1 MNSRNTQCDVVFWST
16 LWIAFFGPLLF
27 GSSHFEPS
35 RLILAACAA
44 AEFEPR
50 AFAITQ
56 ATVITSPG
64 QQIEHG
70 RVIIRDGLIVAVGTD
85 VPIPADAEVIDAK
98 DWFVYAGFIDAGT
111 ASLLNTDHPAQPA
124 APAPLDVSKYA
135 LAATR
140 IDNRKSLTPDFEA
153 AEHLR
158 IEGDVLEKRRQ
169 LGFTT
174 IHVVPTGRLASG
186 RGALV
191 TTRGATLRE
200 SLFQPATMSQFRVF
214 GPGEDGYPHTLMG
227 GTAHLRQF
235 FLDGRRYAQHH
246 SLFKAAA
253 PNIPRPLQDA
263 ALDGLLPVL
272 SKQLPV
278 WFQAST
284 RDEIERAL
292 NFSAEHEI
300 SAFTLWG
307 GHEAERSLE
316 RLKERKIPVVL
327 TVDFGDEPKVEAPAT
342 DGKLAA
348 EQKDPLRVQESHRDH
363 WRKLVG
369 GPKLLHAAGL
379 KLAIG
384 SLHLNDPA
392 ELFKGLRQLIQ
403 AGLPRDAA
411 LAAITSDAAAILG
424 QDSRLGT
431 IAAGKLGH
439 VTILTGPF
447 DDERSKVRVLLVDGK
462 KFEFNRDA
470 QSVPKDAGGAVIE
483 LTGEWKLDIEAA
495 DGAVHCDLNL
505 VQTGTRLNGL
515 FKSPQGDGKLTSGK
529 VEQDKA
535 EWVVSIGAGDREIEL
550 KFSAQAQ
557 AVAPT
562 VAPPTVPNTASPTVP
577 PVTPPPV
584 AQRPQLKG
592 TLKSAFG
599 APANFTANR
608 VIKSGTDPKTPKL
621 AGIEDDAAKPGITPA
636 AATVELPLE
645 FEIDRLKRSVTT
657 GGNVFIQKATVLT
670 GRGETLTDTSV
681 LIKGGKIAAI
691 GKDLQPEAGITVIDG
706 TGKFVMPGI
715 IDTHSHIMIG
725 DGIGSVNEATL
736 SIVPEVRVKDAVWTD
751 DVSAYRALA
760 GGVTTARLFHGSAN
774 VIGGQ
779 DAVVKLKYGEPAQKQ
794 IIADAPQ
801 GVKFA
806 LGENVKAQHNRFPN
820 TRMGVEATLNR
831 AFVESLDYRRQWMEH
846 DKAVQAAGDKGSQI
860 LPPRRDLRLEA
871 LMDIVNQQKF
881 IHSHCYRA
889 DEILMLLRVA
899 NGLGI
904 RVWSLQHVL
913 EGYKVAP
920 EIAAHGA
927 SCSTF
932 SDWWAYKVEAY
943 DATPFNAALLNQ
955 AGINSVIKSDDW
967 ELIRHLYLE
976 AAKTVRYGGLSP
988 ETALQL
994 ITHNPARE
1002 LGLQNRIG
1010 SLEVGKDGDLGIYNG
1025 HPLHAFSRCE
1035 MTLIEGEV
1043 YFARPT
1049 QPSAMT
1055 AAGAGRQQAVNV
1067 LPVPTPEIRARQ
1079 VDLQISPNGQY
1090 ALVGGTVHPVDAADI
1105 PGGTVLIVAGKIT
1118 AVGKDIPVP
1127 AEAKK
1132 LDLTGL
1138 HVYPGLI
1145 DSGTTLGLIEI
1156 GRVAETHDYSE
1167 SGQFQSDLRAGVA
1180 VNPDSEL
1187 IPVARAG
1194 GITTVL
1200 AVPSG
1205 GTISGQASAVK
1216 LGGWTVPDM
1225 LLDLEVGLVIR
1236 WPGVIP
1242 RHQPK
1247 KGPIHPTPQQLEERQ
1262 KQRKELLDQLKDFLK
1277 QGRLYLKLKADTLA
1291 AGQSAPV
1298 SDPRYDALK
1307 PYLAGEKRVF
1317 IEANQR
1323 QEIAEALL
1331 FAEEE
1336 KLKIIIMGG
1345 TDAWKLAPELKARN
1359 IPVIVGPV
1367 MTRPVT
1373 ETDPFDAPY
1382 ANAGRLFEA
1391 GVSICIRSDDA
1402 SNSRNAPFEAA
1413 QAVAYG
1419 LPADEGLK
1427 SVTLNAAKV
1436 LGIEAQVGSLTVGKL
1451 AHIVIT
1457 DGSPLLQ
1464 VTQIKGTFVDGQPY
1478 APETR
1483 QTRLY
1488 EKYKQRLKK

>member
-1 MNSRNTQCDVVFWST
+1 MDLRRTPFAVVVWST
-16 LWIAFFGPLLF
+16 VFAF
-27 GSSHFEPS
+27 SSWLNAV
-35 RLILAACAA
+35 RG

-50 AFAITQ
+50 AYAIVQ

-64 QQIEHG
+64 QQIENG
-70 RVIIRDGLIVAVGTD
+70 RVLVRDGLIVAVGAD
-85 VPIPADAEVIDAK
+85 IPIPPDAEVIDAK
-98 DWFVYAGFIDAGT
+98 GWFVYAGFIDAGNS
-111 ASLLNTDHPAQPA
+111 SLLHGDHPAQPA
-124 APAPLDVSKYA
+124 PPAPLDVRKYA

-140 IDNRKSLTPDFEA
+140 IDNRKSLTPEFEA

-158 IEGDVLEKRRQ
+158 IDGDVLEKRRQ

-186 RGALV
+186 RGALLS
-191 TTRGATLRE
+191 TRGVTIRE
-200 SLFQPATMSQFRVF
+200 SLLVSSTVAQFRVF
-214 GPGEDGYPHTLMG
+214 GPGEEGYPHTLMG
-227 GTAHLRQF
+227 GTAHLRQL
-235 FLDGRRYAQHH
+235 FLDGRRFSRQR

-253 PNIPRPLQDA
+253 PNIPRPFQDVVLEGLQ
-263 ALDGLLPVL
+263 PVL
-272 SKQLPV
+272 ESQIPV
-278 WFQAST
+278 WFQANS

-292 NFSAEHEI
+292 NFSAEQELGRL
-300 SAFTLWG
+300 TLWG
-307 GHEAERSLE
+307 GHEADRWID
-316 RLKERKIPVVL
+316 RLKDRKIDVVL
-327 TVDFGDEPKVEAPAT
+327 TVDYGDEPKVEAPLP
-342 DGKLAA
+342 DMKLNA
-348 EQKDPLRVQESHRDH
+348 ELKEPLRVQENRRDH

-369 GPKLLHAAGL
+369 GPKLLNAAGL
-379 KLAIG
+379 RLAVG
-384 SLHLNDPA
+384 SEHLNDPA

-403 AGLPRDAA
+403 AGLPRDVA
-411 LAAITSDAAAILG
+411 LAAITADAASILG
-424 QDSRLGT
+424 QESRLGT
-431 IAAGKLGH
+431 IAPGKLAH
-439 VTILTGPF
+439 LTVLTGPF

-462 KFEFNRDA
+462 KFEFHRDA
-470 QSVPKDAGGAVIE
+470 QPVPKDAGGAVIE

-495 DGAVHCDLNL
+495 DGAVHCDLHL
-505 VQTGTRLNGL
+505 SQTGTRLNGL

-550 KFSAQAQ
+550 KFAAQAQ
-557 AVAPT
+557 PVVA
-562 VAPPTVPNTASPTVP
+562 AIPPA
-577 PVTPPPV
+577 V
-584 AQRPQLKG
+584 AQRTQLKG

-599 APANFTANR
+599 APANFIANR
-608 VIKSGTDPKTPKL
+608 VVKPGADSKAANLT
-621 AGIEDDAAKPGITPA
+621 GIEDEPAKPGTPTA
-636 AATVELPLE
+636 VTPVDLPLE
-645 FEIDRLKRSVTT
+645 FDVDRVKRSIVT
-657 GGNVFIQKATVLT
+657 GGNVFVQKATVLT
-670 GRGETLTDTSV
+670 ARGETLPETSI
-681 LIKGGKIAAI
+681 LIKAGKIAAI
-691 GKDLQPEAGITVIDG
+691 GKDLQPEAGVTVIDG

-779 DAVVKLKYGEPAQKQ
+779 DAVVKLKYGESAQKQ
-794 IIADAPQ
+794 ILADAPQ

-831 AFVESLDYRRQWMEH
+831 AFVEALDYRRQWMEYN
-846 DKAVQAAGDKGSQI
+846 KAVQAAGDQGSQ
-860 LPPRRDLRLEA
+860 LLAPRRDLRLEA

-899 NGLGI
+899 NGLGV

-976 AAKTVRYGGLSP
+976 AAKTIRYGGLTP
-988 ETALQL
+988 EIALQL
-994 ITHNPARE
+994 VTYNPARE
-1002 LGLQNRIG
+1002 LGLQDRIG

-1043 YFARPT
+1043 YFDRKT
-1049 QPSAMT
+1049 QPSVMT
-1055 AAGAGRQQAVNV
+1055 AVGAARQQTANV
-1067 LPVPTPEIRARQ
+1067 LPIPTPEIRVRQ
-1079 VDLQISPNGQY
+1079 LDLQNAANGQY
-1090 ALVGGTVHPVDAADI
+1090 ALVGGTVHPVDGADI
-1105 PGGTVLIVAGKIT
+1105 PGGTVLIAAGKIT
-1118 AVGKDIPVP
+1118 AVGKDIPIP
-1127 AEAKK
+1127 GEAKK
-1132 LDLTGL
+1132 IDLAGL

-1145 DSGTTLGLIEI
+1145 DSGTTLGLTEI
-1156 GRVAETHDYSE
+1156 GKVGETHDYSE
-1167 SGQFQSDLRAGVA
+1167 AGQFQPDLRAGVA

-1205 GTISGQASAVK
+1205 GTISGQASTVK

-1225 LLDLEVGLVIR
+1225 VLDLEAGLVIR
-1236 WPGVIP
+1236 WPGVVP
-1242 RHQPK
+1242 EHQPR
-1247 KGPIHPTPQQLEERQ
+1247 KGPIHPNKQQVEERQ
-1262 KQRKELLDQLKDFLK
+1262 KQRQELLEQLKEFLR
-1277 QGRLYLKLKADTLA
+1277 QGRLYLKLKADTAA
-1291 AGQSAPV
+1291 AGQPGPI

-1317 IEANQR
+1317 VEANQR
-1323 QEIAEALL
+1323 QEIAEAVL
-1331 FAEEE
+1331 FADDE

-1345 TDAWKLAPELKARN
+1345 TDAWKLAPELKSRN

-1367 MTRPVT
+1367 MTRPVI

-1391 GVSICIRSDDA
+1391 GVAFCIRSDDA

-1427 SVTLNAAKV
+1427 SVTLNAAKI
-1436 LGIEAQVGSLTVGKL
+1436 LGIEAHVGSLTTGKL
-1451 AHIVIT
+1451 ANIVIT

-1464 VTQIKGTFVDGQPY
+1464 VTQIKGTFIDGRPY
-1478 APETR
+1478 PPETR

-1488 EKYKQRLKK
+1488 EKYRERLKK